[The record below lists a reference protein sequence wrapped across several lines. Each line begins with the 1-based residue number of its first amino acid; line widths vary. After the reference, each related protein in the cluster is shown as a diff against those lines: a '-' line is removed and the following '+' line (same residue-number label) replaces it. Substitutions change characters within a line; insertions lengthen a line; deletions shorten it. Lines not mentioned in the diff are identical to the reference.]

1 MKKVSVEDFGILI
14 SQIEPHMFKYYDDD
28 DDDGDDDIKSLEV
41 KVDTLTKLHDT
52 TKKLIKD
59 SNDIII
65 SLKRKCFVLSCCCG
79 ILGLF
84 IAAISLKFLGIV

>member
-14 SQIEPHMFKYYDDD
+14 SQIEPHMFKYDD
-28 DDDGDDDIKSLEV
+28 DDDIKSLEV